1 MSKSQKTI
9 LVAEDETALRH
20 ALVAALRASSF
31 SVMEAKNGEEGLAS
45 ALKHHP
51 DLILLDI
58 LMPDMDGMTM
68 LKKLRTDAWG
78 KNAPVIILTNLN
90 PTDETVI
97 RDVATHKPLHYFI
110 KSDWQLKDIIKEI
123 HKVFA

>member
-1 MSKSQKTI
+1 MSKIHKTI
-9 LVAEDETALRH
+9 LVAEDETSLRH
-20 ALVAALRASSF
+20 ALVDALNASGF
-31 SVMEAKNGEEGLAS
+31 SILQAKNGEQGLATAIS
-45 ALKHHP
+45 KHP

-68 LKKLRTDAWG
+68 LKKLREDAWG
-78 KNAPVIILTNLN
+78 KNVPVIILTNLN

-110 KSDWQLKDIIKEI
+110 KSDWKLQDIIKEI